1 MNFKIIYIYKE
12 AVCIDVCFK
21 STEIK
26 DEKKKKKTS
35 LRFYQTITQ
44 NSFKHALHYK

>member
-1 MNFKIIYIYKE
+1 MNFKMIYIYKE

-26 DEKKKKKTS
+26 DEKKKKDIVEILPNHNTE
-35 LRFYQTITQ
+35 FIQTCLT
-44 NSFKHALHYK
+44 L

>member
-1 MNFKIIYIYKE
+1 MNFKIINIYKE

-26 DEKKKKKTS
+26 DGKKDIVEILPHGNTE
-35 LRFYQTITQ
+35 FIQTCLT
-44 NSFKHALHYK
+44 L

>member
-26 DEKKKKKTS
+26 DGKKKKKDIVEILPNHNTE
-35 LRFYQTITQ
+35 FIQTCLT
-44 NSFKHALHYK
+44 L

>member
-1 MNFKIIYIYKE
+1 MNFKIINIYKE

-26 DEKKKKKTS
+26 DGKKKKDIVEILPHSNTE
-35 LRFYQTITQ
+35 FIQTCLT
-44 NSFKHALHYK
+44 L

>member
-26 DEKKKKKTS
+26 DEEKKKDIVEILPNHNTE
-35 LRFYQTITQ
+35 FIQTCLT
-44 NSFKHALHYK
+44 L

>member
-1 MNFKIIYIYKE
+1 MNFKIINIYKE

-26 DEKKKKKTS
+26 DGKKKKTS
-35 LRFYQTITQ
+35 LRFYHTVTQ

>member
-26 DEKKKKKTS
+26 DEKKKDIVEILPNHNTE
-35 LRFYQTITQ
+35 FIQTCLT
-44 NSFKHALHYK
+44 L